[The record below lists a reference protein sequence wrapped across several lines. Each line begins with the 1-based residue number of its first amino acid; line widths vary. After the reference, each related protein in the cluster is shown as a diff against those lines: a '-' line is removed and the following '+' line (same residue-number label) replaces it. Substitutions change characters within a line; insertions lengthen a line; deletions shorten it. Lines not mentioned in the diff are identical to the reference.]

1 MRILLIEDHA
11 MLARALVQ
19 ALGDQ
24 GHGVDWVADGLE
36 AGAWLHSESP
46 DMIILDL
53 TLPGRDGLDLLRE
66 LRAAGSSLPVLA
78 LTARDGPGER
88 VAGFEAGAD
97 DYLTKPF
104 EMAELQAR
112 VLALGRRSG
121 QLKPVVETLGELR
134 FDRALRSL
142 TGPEGLV
149 SLSRRER
156 ALFEALLDFAGRV
169 AGKEML
175 CARIYGTGA
184 DIEDNAIELLVSR
197 LRKKLAGTGVEIR
210 TLRGLGYLMR
220 ARQ

>member
-1 MRILLIEDHA
+1 

-36 AGAWLHSESP
+36 AGAWLRRENP

-66 LRAAGSSLPVLA
+66 LRAAGSSIPVLA
-78 LTARDGPGER
+78 LTARDGPKER
-88 VAGFEAGAD
+88 VRGFEAGAD

-121 QLKPVVETLGELR
+121 QMKPVVETLGGLR
-134 FDRALRSL
+134 FDRALRCL
-142 TGPEGLV
+142 TGPEGVL
-149 SLSRRER
+149 SLSRREL

-169 AGKEML
+169 AGKEVL
-175 CARIYGTGA
+175 SARLYGTGA
-184 DIEDNAIELLVSR
+184 DIDDNAIELLVSR
-197 LRKKLAGTGVEIR
+197 LRKKLAGTEVEIR
-210 TLRGLGYLMR
+210 TLRGLGYLLR
-220 ARQ
+220 VRQ